1 MEIKIF
7 LTEIFVFSGIFLSL
21 LFFIFSKRIFYIYF
35 ISIVSHLIS
44 IFSEFCLLK
53 NKISGEIY
61 FLKFSPERE
70 ILSIILIFSSLI
82 SIFLF
87 LDYYKREIIKREIPF
102 LILNS
107 LFSLLIL
114 IKSNNLFISFVAI
127 EYLSIVIYS
136 MIISF
141 KESHFAIEALLKY
154 FILSSFSSLLI
165 LFSLSIIYLN
175 SSNLNYSFLKE
186 KEIYPLHL
194 LGIIFLFAGLSFKL
208 LFVPFHL
215 WTPDIFEALPFPFIS
230 FIGVVPKIGMFG
242 FLYFLYENLNFDIL
256 YIGIISIITM
266 FVGNISALFEK
277 KLKRIFAFST
287 VAHSGYILLPFLS
300 KSKVLFDALT
310 FYLTIY
316 AIMQSGIFLLLQNLK
331 DENVRIDDLKNKTSL
346 SFSFFSLIFLLSL
359 TGIPPTGGF
368 YGKFYIFSICIS
380 EGYTFY
386 VLIAF
391 LNSVISAYYYLR
403 IAGEIF
409 KGKEK
414 IKISILSNI
423 LTILLISL
431 IILFG
436 IYPELINFIK

>member
-7 LTEIFVFSGIFLSL
+7 STEIFVFSGIFLSL
-21 LFFIFSKRIFYIYF
+21 LFFLFSKRIFYFYL
-35 ISIVSHLIS
+35 ISVLSHLIS
-44 IFSEFCLLK
+44 IFSEFYLLR
-53 NKISGEIY
+53 NKVSGEIY
-61 FLKFSPERE
+61 FLKFSFEGE
-70 ILSIILIFSSLI
+70 VLSIILIFSSLI

-87 LDYYKREIIKREIPF
+87 LDYYKKEIIKREIPF

-107 LFSLLIL
+107 LLAILIL
-114 IKSNNLFISFVAI
+114 IKSNNLFISFLAI
-127 EYLSIVIYS
+127 EYLSITIYS

-141 KESHFAIEALLKY
+141 KECELGIEALLKY

-165 LFSLSIIYLN
+165 LFSLSILYLN
-175 SSNLNYSFLKE
+175 SSNLNYHFLME
-186 KEIYPLHL
+186 KEFYPLHL

-230 FIGVVPKIGMFG
+230 YISVVPKIGMFG
-242 FLYFLYENLNFDIL
+242 FLYFLHENLNFDVL
-256 YIGIISIITM
+256 YIGIISIITASI
-266 FVGNISALFEK
+266 GNISALIER
-277 KLKRIFAFST
+277 KLKRVFAFST

-300 KSKVLFDALT
+300 KSKVLFDALI
-310 FYLTIY
+310 FYLLIY
-316 AIMQSGIFLLLQNLK
+316 SIMQSGIFLLLQNLK
-331 DENVRIDDLKNKTSL
+331 DENVKIEDLKNKTSL

-368 YGKFYIFSICIS
+368 YGKFYIFSLCIN
-380 EGYTFY
+380 EGYIFY

-414 IKISILSNI
+414 INLSILSNI
-423 LTILLISL
+423 LIVLLTSL

-436 IYPELINFIK
+436 IYPEFINIVK